1 MQQLLT
7 TEQMRAADQHTIRR
21 EQITENDLIDRAAG
35 AFVSLF
41 AVEYPDRNLAIDIY
55 CGPGNNGADG
65 LVIAGL
71 LQQMDYQRLIIHLCD
86 FDGKAQPA
94 FLVKLEWVRKKK
106 LTIRSLGVVSDF
118 EAFPNG
124 IIIEALFGSGLNK
137 PLAREWAELIALINQ
152 SGAHIVSVDIPAG
165 LPSEGVINP
174 DWPVVEAELVISFQR
189 PKINFFFP
197 ESATAINRF
206 IIADIG
212 LDEGFIQQQDG
223 VFHLVTENDI
233 KQIIKPRKRFSHK
246 GTYGHALVIA
256 GHEDTM
262 GAALLA
268 SSACLYAGAG
278 LTTAAIPS
286 SGLTALNT
294 ALPEVM
300 YVPSLRL
307 TDKASLQSYSAIGAG
322 PGLGKSTE
330 TLNKVSLILD
340 AGKPLLLDA
349 DALNCLAQEKTL
361 LEQIPAGTILTPH
374 MKEFDNLFGKHESWW
389 ERIETA
395 RDWTRRKQ
403 FVIVLKNQ
411 YTFTINEQGKVF
423 INPTGNPA
431 MAQGGM
437 GDVLSGIILALLAQ
451 GYHPAQAAITGCY
464 IHGKSADKLARCQ
477 ATIRASELAAGIPQ
491 ILYEL
496 TK

>member
-7 TEQMRAADQHTIRR
+7 TEQMRAADQHTITR

-41 AVEYPDRNLAIDIY
+41 AAEYPDLNIVIDIY

-71 LQQMDYQRLIIHLCD
+71 LQQMGYQRLTIHLCD
-86 FDGKAQPA
+86 FAGKAGAA
-94 FLVKLEWVRKKK
+94 FLVKLEWLRKKQ
-106 LTIRSLGVVSDF
+106 LDVRSLDTIADFKMASDGV
-118 EAFPNG
+118 
-124 IIIEALFGSGLNK
+124 IIEALFGSGLNK
-137 PLAREWAELIALINQ
+137 PLDGKWSELIRLINQ
-152 SGAHIVSVDIPAG
+152 SGARIVSVDIPAG
-165 LPSEGVINP
+165 LPSEGVISP
-174 DWPVVEAELVISFQR
+174 GWPVVEAELVISFQR

-197 ESATAINRF
+197 ESAAALSRF

-212 LDEGFIQQQDG
+212 LDEVFIQQQQG
-223 VFHLVTENDI
+223 VFHLVTENDLR
-233 KQIIKPRKRFSHK
+233 QLIKPRKRFSHK
-246 GTYGHALVIA
+246 GTYGHALVVA

-268 SSACLYAGAG
+268 SSACLYSGAG

-300 YVPSLRL
+300 YVPAQRL
-307 TDKASLQSYSAIGAG
+307 TDNGSLQAYSAIGAG
-322 PGLGKSTE
+322 PGLGKSRE
-330 TLNKVSLILD
+330 TLEIVRLLLI

-349 DALNCLAQEKTL
+349 DALNCLAQEKKL
-361 LEQIPAGTILTPH
+361 LEKVPAGTILTPH
-374 MKEFDNLFGKHESWW
+374 MKEFDNLFGKHQSWW

-395 RDWTRRKQ
+395 RIWTKQ
-403 FVIVLKNQ
+403 RQSVIVLKNQ
-411 YTFTINEQGKVF
+411 YTFTIDEQGMVF
-423 INPTGNPA
+423 INPTGNPG

-451 GYHPAQAAITGCY
+451 GYLPAEAAITGCY
-464 IHGKSADKLARCQ
+464 IHGKSGDELASRR

-491 ILYEL
+491 IFYEL

>member
-7 TEQMRAADQHTIRR
+7 TEQMRAADQHTICR

-41 AVEYPDRNLAIDIY
+41 AAEYPEHNMPVDVY

-71 LQQMDYQRLIIHLCD
+71 LQQMGYQRLTIYLCD
-86 FDGKAQPA
+86 FAGKAGAA
-94 FLVKLEWVRKKK
+94 FLVKLEWLRKKQ
-106 LTIRSLGVVSDF
+106 LNIRSLDTIADVKTASGGV
-118 EAFPNG
+118 
-124 IIIEALFGSGLNK
+124 IIEALFGSGLNK
-137 PLAREWAELIALINQ
+137 PLDGEWSELIRLINQ

-174 DWPVVEAELVISFQR
+174 DWSVIEAELVISFQR

-197 ESATAINRF
+197 ESAAALSRF

-212 LDEGFIQQQDG
+212 LDEVFIQQQQG
-223 VFHLVTENDI
+223 VFHLVTKNDLI
-233 KQIIKPRKRFSHK
+233 QIIKPRKRFSHK
-246 GTYGHALVIA
+246 GTYGHALIIA

-268 SSACLYAGAG
+268 SSACLYSGAG

-300 YVPSLRL
+300 YVPAQRL
-307 TDKASLQSYSAIGAG
+307 TDNASLQSYSAIGAG

-330 TLNKVSLILD
+330 TLEIVRLLLS

-361 LEQIPAGTILTPH
+361 LEQVPAGTILTPH

-395 RDWTRRKQ
+395 RIWTKRKQ
-403 FVIVLKNQ
+403 SVVVLKNQ
-411 YTFTINEQGKVF
+411 YTFTIDEHGMVF
-423 INPTGNPA
+423 INPTGNPG

-451 GYHPAQAAITGCY
+451 GYLPAEAAITGCY
-464 IHGKSADKLARCQ
+464 IHGKSGDKLAKNQ

-491 ILYEL
+491 VLFEL